1 MNSMQKGILI
11 FLAFLF
17 VVSCQKEPLKVM
29 TVNGWLDA
37 GEMGVTLPHEHLMID
52 FTGADSVDYDRW
64 DKDSV
69 VLGILPYLKELKEM
83 GCQTL
88 IDCTPSY
95 MGRDPEVYKRLSDES
110 GLHIIFGVGL
120 YGAINNRFVPQYAY
134 TETEQQLAARWYDEW
149 EHGCRETGITPGII
163 KLAVD
168 FDTTLSEMHEKF
180 VRAGC
185 LAHLKS
191 GMTVAIHSGP
201 ADRAFEI
208 LKIFQEEGVAPE
220 AFVWTHA
227 TVAEKEDHI
236 EIGKT
241 GAWVS
246 FDWVNTNE
254 EDLKKVVDIISNM
267 KDNNMLFRVLLSHDA
282 GWYTVGQPGG
292 GGFRPY
298 TPVFTHLIPALRE
311 HGFTQEDIDQ
321 MLIKNPAEAY
331 AVRIRRAQ

>member
-1 MNSMQKGILI
+1 MKTLQKGILFFI
-11 FLAFLF
+11 VFMIL
-17 VVSCQKEPLKVM
+17 VSCQKEPLKVM
-29 TVNGWLDA
+29 TVNGWLEA
-37 GEMGVTLPHEHLMID
+37 SEMGVTLSHEHIMVD
-52 FTGADSVDYDRW
+52 WSGADSIDYDKW

-69 VLGILPYLKELKEM
+69 VNAVLPYLKELKEL
-83 GCQTL
+83 GCQTF

-95 MGRDPEVYKRLSDES
+95 MGRDPEVFKRLSDES

-120 YGAINNRFVPQYAY
+120 YGAINNRFVPQYAC
-134 TETEQQLAARWYDEW
+134 TESAEQLATRWIDEW
-149 EHGCRETGITPGII
+149 KNGCRETGITPGII
-163 KLAVD
+163 KVGVD
-168 FDTTLSEMHEKF
+168 FDTTLTELHAKL

-201 ADRAFEI
+201 VDRAYEI
-208 LKIFQEEGVAPE
+208 LQIFQEEGVAPE
-220 AFVWTHA
+220 AFIWTHA
-227 TVAEKEDHI
+227 LMAEKNDHV

-246 FDWVNTNE
+246 FDWINTKE
-254 EDLKKVVDIISNM
+254 EDLQTIVDIISNM
-267 KDNNMLFRVLLSHDA
+267 KDNNLLYRVLLSHDA

-298 TPVFTHLIPALRE
+298 TPIFTHLIPALRE

-321 MLIKNPAEAY
+321 MMINNPAEAY
-331 AVRIRRAQ
+331 AVRIRKDL

>member
-1 MNSMQKGILI
+1 MQKGIL
-11 FLAFLF
+11 FLIAFLIL
-17 VVSCQKEPLKVM
+17 VSCQEKPLKVM

-37 GEMGVTLPHEHLMID
+37 GEMGVTLPHEHIMVD
-52 FTGADSVDYDRW
+52 FGGADSIDYDSW

-69 VLGILPYLKELKEM
+69 VMAVLPYLKELKEL
-83 GCQTL
+83 GCQTF

-95 MGRDPEVYKRLSDES
+95 MGRDPEVFKRLSDES

-120 YGAINNRFVPQYAY
+120 YGAIENRFVPQHAY
-134 TETEQQLAARWYDEW
+134 TESAEQLAVRWMDEW
-149 EHGCRETGITPGII
+149 EHGCRGTGITPGII
-163 KLAVD
+163 KVGVD
-168 FDTTLSEMHEKF
+168 FDTTLTELHAKL

-191 GMTVAIHSGP
+191 GMTVAVHSGP
-201 ADRAFEI
+201 AERAYEI
-208 LKIFQEEGVAPE
+208 LQIFQEEGVAPE

-227 TVAEKEDHI
+227 TMAEKEDHI

-246 FDWVNTNE
+246 FDWVNTKE
-254 EDLKKVVDIISNM
+254 ENIQKLVDIISNM
-267 KDNNMLFRVLLSHDA
+267 KDNNLLGSVLLSHDA
-282 GWYTVGQPGG
+282 GWYSVGQPGG

-298 TPVFTHLIPALRE
+298 TSVFTHLIPALKE
-311 HGFTQEDIDQ
+311 QGFTQEEIDQ

-331 AVRIRRAQ
+331 AVRVRSKI